1 MPDSVD
7 ASEQMVDNWTKQI
20 QESAARYQAMAERVQ
35 AQSITERSKD
45 GSVLVTVDSKGL
57 LTNLAIAEGAGGK
70 RMAEVSAEVMK
81 LVQLAQS
88 RIPALLEQA
97 MAETIG
103 TQDQAANVML
113 AEASSTFPPPPPD
126 TEPPAPQRDLRFVPE
141 DEEPPPP
148 RPPVPPTPP
157 PGFPPR
163 PQSQNPPPPPRRRPA
178 RDDDDDDFGGPILS

>member
-20 QESAARYQAMAERVQ
+20 QESAARYQAMADRVQ
-35 AQSITERSKD
+35 GQSVTERSKD
-45 GSVLVTVDSKGL
+45 GSVLVTVNSKGL

-70 RMAEVSAEVMK
+70 RMAEVSGEIMK

-103 TQDQAANVML
+103 TQDQTANTML
-113 AEASSTFPPPPPD
+113 AEAASTFPAPPPESDP
-126 TEPPAPQRDLRFVPE
+126 TTPGPPQRELRFIPE

-148 RPPVPPTPP
+148 RPPVPPTFPP
-157 PGFPPR
+157 PS
-163 PQSQNPPPPPRRRPA
+163 QSQPPPPPRRRRA
-178 RDDDDDDFGGPILS
+178 RDDEDDDDFGGSILS

>member
-45 GSVLVTVDSKGL
+45 GAVLVTVDSKGL

-70 RMAEVSAEVMK
+70 RMAEVSGEIMR

-103 TQDQAANVML
+103 TQDQTANTML
-113 AEASSTFPPPPPD
+113 AEASSTFPAPPPD
-126 TEPPAPQRDLRFVPE
+126 TEPPAPERDRRFIPE
-141 DEEPPPP
+141 DDEPAQPNPPVPPAPPAFPP
-148 RPPVPPTPP
+148 RPPQT
-157 PGFPPR
+157 
-163 PQSQNPPPPPRRRPA
+163 PPPPRRRPT

>member
-35 AQSITERSKD
+35 GQSVTERSKD
-45 GSVLVTVDSKGL
+45 GSVLVTVNSKGL

-70 RMAEVSAEVMK
+70 RMAEVSGEIMK

-103 TQDQAANVML
+103 TQDQTANTML
-113 AEASSTFPPPPPD
+113 AEASSTFPAPPPD

-163 PQSQNPPPPPRRRPA
+163 PQSQNPPAPRRRPA